1 MMIRDMFAD
10 DINRKINGV
19 IKVDQAADDVIEQEL
34 NEYVITRELKKHFIT
49 FFNYYGDA
57 FDQPTSDMGVWISG
71 FFGSG
76 KSHFLKMLS
85 YLLENKEVKGI
96 RSVERFRK
104 KFEDDLANVKISAYC
119 KECKQERVFHMKP
132 IEYYFETGPEGD
144 EEIRCASLGEEIE
157 SLQNMIFSTKARQEK
172 SSVEE
177 WKWINWQIADTTRL
191 MKLEY
196 ICSMDEK
203 HHLDYIILTT
213 DNSMMKIGQYP
224 SIADMTFPELDAYK
238 HVISR
243 EDRKELGTAIGLFAS
258 GVGAGSYVYLR
269 RILERL
275 VYQAKETAG
284 DVIDDEKFEQAR
296 MSERIKMLGGYLPE
310 VLINNTTIY
319 GILSKGIHELSE
331 EECRK
336 YFPVVKECIYQ
347 ILGMWESLRKK
358 QADEAALSKA
368 LSAITTS
375 IK

>member
-1 MMIRDMFAD
+1 MDNVFA
-10 DINRKINGV
+10 
-19 IKVDQAADDVIEQEL
+19 
-34 NEYVITRELKKHFIT
+34 T
-49 FFNYYGDA
+49 
-57 FDQPTSDMGVWISG
+57 
-71 FFGSG
+71 
-76 KSHFLKMLS
+76 FLKTAGLYES
-85 YLLENKEVKGI
+85 IDICENNITELIELIKGNI
-96 RSVERFRK
+96 
-104 KFEDDLANVKISAYC
+104 KISTYC
-119 KECKQERVFHMKP
+119 KACKQERVFRMKP
-132 IEYYFETGPEGD
+132 VEYYFKSGSERAEK
-144 EEIRCASLGEEIE
+144 IMCRNLGEEIE
-157 SLQNMIFSTKARQEK
+157 SLQNLIFSKKVREEK
-172 SSVEE
+172 EFIAE
-177 WKWINWQIADTTRL
+177 WGWINWQIADTVRI

-196 ICSMDEK
+196 ICSMNEK
-203 HHLDYIILTT
+203 HHLDYVVLAT

-224 SIADMTFPELDAYK
+224 SVADMTFPELDAYK
-238 HVISR
+238 HVISK

-296 MSERIKMLGGYLPE
+296 MSERIKMLDGYLPE

-358 QADEAALSKA
+358 QADEAALNKA

>member
-1 MMIRDMFAD
+1 MRHNIFDSIPSDIVSSKDNVFANFLQTAGLYD
-10 DINRKINGV
+10 SMKIDEDN
-19 IKVDQAADDVIEQEL
+19 IADLIEL
-34 NEYVITRELKKHFIT
+34 LK
-49 FFNYYGDA
+49 G
-57 FDQPTSDMGVWISG
+57 
-71 FFGSG
+71 
-76 KSHFLKMLS
+76 
-85 YLLENKEVKGI
+85 
-96 RSVERFRK
+96 
-104 KFEDDLANVKISAYC
+104 NVKISAYC
-119 KECKQERVFHMKP
+119 KECKQERVFSMKP

-144 EEIRCASLGEEIE
+144 EEISCASLGEEIE
-157 SLQNMIFSTKARQEK
+157 SLQNMIFSTKSRQEK
-172 SSVEE
+172 SPAEE

-238 HVISR
+238 HVISK
-243 EDRKELGTAIGLFAS
+243 EDRKELGTAIGLFAN

-275 VYQAKETAG
+275 VYKAKEAAA
-284 DVIDDEKFEQAR
+284 DVIDNEMFEQAKVA
-296 MSERIKMLGGYLPE
+296 EKIKMLEGYLPDIL
-310 VLINNTTIY
+310 VKNTTIY

-347 ILGMWESLRKK
+347 ILGMWESERRKK
-358 QADEAALSKA
+358 ADEDALSKA
-368 LSAITTS
+368 LSSISSS